1 MVSEKTMILGM
12 MGIACS
18 LLMACNSKQKDNL
31 GKMPV
36 IAEKVTLPTGGSAKT
51 IMALSPVIA
60 EKVTLPTGDLIVC
73 DLAKATD
80 TLDVPLS
87 MLTEELQIVPLDNR
101 DEALVGGW
109 VRTTVS
115 DNYILVSNNR
125 QVPYKLFGQDGKF
138 ICTVGSFGQGPN
150 EYQLTYAEQL
160 DEAHNRIYIMSWNAE
175 KILVFDLQGNPQPYI
190 PLNTRVP
197 KGKFRVNTADS
208 TVIVTK
214 LPFEGS
220 TEVVWVQDMHG
231 NRKQSIAPGHL
242 MVPRDFSNEVM
253 DARNTSAYDVM
264 LLTIMSEGKQDSL
277 YHYNLE
283 KNRLEPRF
291 TTLFTGERIPWHGYT
306 ELPHHF
312 IGDGS
317 FPVQVSENTFQGSAP
332 AYYIVDKTTLKGN
345 FMRLKNDFLHISAW
359 PSFSNGYYTA
369 NMEPM
374 ALKEQLEEAL
384 EEENLDESV
393 QARIKA
399 CLSSLDEN
407 GNNVILLAKL
417 KN

>member
-1 MVSEKTMILGM
+1 MVSGKTRIPWM

-18 LLMACNSKQKDNL
+18 LLMACSSTQKDYL
-31 GKMPV
+31 DEMPV
-36 IAEKVTLPTGGSAKT
+36 IAEKVA
-51 IMALSPVIA
+51 
-60 EKVTLPTGDLIVC
+60 LPTGDLIVC

-80 TLDVPLS
+80 TLDIPLS
-87 MLTEELQIVPLDNR
+87 RLTEELQIVPLDNR

-115 DNYILVSNNR
+115 DKYILVSNNR
-125 QVPYKLFGQDGKF
+125 QVPYKLFGRDGKF

-150 EYQLTYAEQL
+150 EYQLTYTEQL
-160 DEAHNRIYIMSWNAE
+160 DEAHDRIYIMSWNAD
-175 KILVFDLQGNPQPYI
+175 KILVFDLKGNPQPYI

-208 TVIVTK
+208 TVIVTT

-220 TEVVWVQDMHG
+220 PEVVWVQDMHG
-231 NRKQSIAPGHL
+231 NRKQSVAPGHL
-242 MVPRDFSNEVM
+242 TVPRDFSNEVM

-264 LLTIMSEGKQDSL
+264 LLTIMPEAKQDSL

-291 TTLFTGERIPWHGYT
+291 TTLFTGEKMPWHGYT

-312 IGDGS
+312 MGDVS
-317 FPVQVSENTFQGSAP
+317 FPVQVSETSFQGSAP

-359 PSFSNGYYTA
+359 PSFSDGYYTA

-384 EEENLDESV
+384 KEENLDESV
-393 QARIKA
+393 QASIKA

>member
-1 MVSEKTMILGM
+1 MVSGKTRIPWM

-18 LLMACNSKQKDNL
+18 LLMACSSTQKDYL
-31 GKMPV
+31 DEMPV
-36 IAEKVTLPTGGSAKT
+36 IAEKVA
-51 IMALSPVIA
+51 
-60 EKVTLPTGDLIVC
+60 LPTGDLIVC

-80 TLDVPLS
+80 TLDIPLS
-87 MLTEELQIVPLDNR
+87 RLTEELQIVPLDNR

-109 VRTTVS
+109 VRTTIS
-115 DNYILVSNNR
+115 DKYILVSNNR
-125 QVPYKLFGQDGKF
+125 QIPYKLFGRDGKF

-175 KILVFDLQGNPQPYI
+175 KILVFDLKGNPQPYI

-208 TVIVTK
+208 TVIVTT

-220 TEVVWVQDMHG
+220 PEVVWVQDMHG

-242 MVPRDFSNEVM
+242 MAPRDFSNEVM

-264 LLTIMSEGKQDSL
+264 LLTIMPEAKQDSL

-291 TTLFTGERIPWHGYT
+291 TTLFTGEKMPWHGYT

-312 IGDGS
+312 MGDVS
-317 FPVQVSENTFQGSAP
+317 FPVQVSETSFQGSAP

-374 ALKEQLEEAL
+374 TLKEQLEEAL

>member
-1 MVSEKTMILGM
+1 MVSGKTRIPWM

-18 LLMACNSKQKDNL
+18 LLMACSSTQKDYL
-31 GKMPV
+31 DEMPV
-36 IAEKVTLPTGGSAKT
+36 IAEKVA
-51 IMALSPVIA
+51 
-60 EKVTLPTGDLIVC
+60 LPTGDLIVC

-125 QVPYKLFGQDGKF
+125 QVPYKLFGRDGKF

-160 DEAHNRIYIMSWNAE
+160 DEQHDRIYIMSWNAD
-175 KILVFDLQGNPQPYI
+175 KILVFDLKGNPQPYI

-197 KGKFRVNTADS
+197 KGKLRVNTADS
-208 TVIVTK
+208 TVIVTT

-220 TEVVWVQDMHG
+220 PEVVWVQDMHG
-231 NRKQSIAPGHL
+231 NRKQSVAPGHL
-242 MVPRDFSNEVM
+242 MAPRDFSNEVM

-264 LLTIMSEGKQDSL
+264 FLIIMPEAKQDSL

-291 TTLFTGERIPWHGYT
+291 TALFTGERIPWHGYT

-317 FPVQVSENTFQGSAP
+317 FPVRVSATTFQGSAP

-384 EEENLDESV
+384 KEENLDESV

>member
-1 MVSEKTMILGM
+1 MVSRKTRIPWM

-18 LLMACNSKQKDNL
+18 LLMACSSTQKDYL
-31 GKMPV
+31 DEMPV
-36 IAEKVTLPTGGSAKT
+36 IAEKVA
-51 IMALSPVIA
+51 
-60 EKVTLPTGDLIVC
+60 LPTGDLIVC

-80 TLDVPLS
+80 TLDIPLS
-87 MLTEELQIVPLDNR
+87 RLTEELQIVPLDNR

-115 DNYILVSNNR
+115 DKYILVSNNR
-125 QVPYKLFGQDGKF
+125 QIPYKLFGRDGKF

-160 DEAHNRIYIMSWNAE
+160 DEAHNRIYIMSWNAD
-175 KILVFDLQGNPQPYI
+175 KILVFDLKGNPQPYI

-197 KGKFRVNTADS
+197 KGKLRVNTADS
-208 TVIVTK
+208 TVIVTT

-220 TEVVWVQDMHG
+220 PEVVWVQDMHG
-231 NRKQSIAPGHL
+231 NRKQSVAPGHL

-264 LLTIMSEGKQDSL
+264 LLTIMPEAKQDSL

-291 TTLFTGERIPWHGYT
+291 TTLFTGEKMPWHGYT

-312 IGDGS
+312 MGDVS
-317 FPVQVSENTFQGSAP
+317 FPVQVSATTFQGSAP

-374 ALKEQLEEAL
+374 TLKEQLEEAL
-384 EEENLDESV
+384 KEENLDESV

>member
-1 MVSEKTMILGM
+1 MVSRKTRIPWM

-18 LLMACNSKQKDNL
+18 LLMACSSTQKDYL
-31 GKMPV
+31 DEMPV
-36 IAEKVTLPTGGSAKT
+36 IAEKVA
-51 IMALSPVIA
+51 
-60 EKVTLPTGDLIVC
+60 LPTGDLIVC

-80 TLDVPLS
+80 TLDIPLS
-87 MLTEELQIVPLDNR
+87 RLTEELQIVPLDNR

-109 VRTTVS
+109 VRTTIS
-115 DNYILVSNNR
+115 DKYILVSNNR
-125 QVPYKLFGQDGKF
+125 QVPYKLFGRDGKF

-160 DEAHNRIYIMSWNAE
+160 DEQHDRIYIMSWNAD
-175 KILVFDLQGNPQPYI
+175 KILVFDLKGNPQPYI

-208 TVIVTK
+208 TVIVTT

-220 TEVVWVQDMHG
+220 PEVVWVQDMHG
-231 NRKQSIAPGHL
+231 NRKQSVAPGHL

-264 LLTIMSEGKQDSL
+264 LLTIMPEAKQDSL

-291 TTLFTGERIPWHGYT
+291 TTLFTGEKMPWHGYT

-312 IGDGS
+312 MGDVS
-317 FPVQVSENTFQGSAP
+317 FPVQVSETSFQGSAP

-374 ALKEQLEEAL
+374 TLKEQLEEAL
-384 EEENLDESV
+384 REENLDESV

>member
-1 MVSEKTMILGM
+1 MVSGKTRIPWM

-18 LLMACNSKQKDNL
+18 LLMACSSTQKDYL
-31 GKMPV
+31 DEM
-36 IAEKVTLPTGGSAKT
+36 
-51 IMALSPVIA
+51 PVIA

-80 TLDVPLS
+80 TLDIPLS
-87 MLTEELQIVPLDNR
+87 RLTEELQIVPLDNR

-115 DNYILVSNNR
+115 DKYILVSNNR
-125 QVPYKLFGQDGKF
+125 QIPYKLFGRDGKF

-175 KILVFDLQGNPQPYI
+175 KILVFDLKGNPQPYI

-208 TVIVTK
+208 TVIVTT

-220 TEVVWVQDMHG
+220 PEVVWVQDMHG
-231 NRKQSIAPGHL
+231 NRKQSVAPGHL
-242 MVPRDFSNEVM
+242 MAPRDFSNEVM

-264 LLTIMSEGKQDSL
+264 LLTIMPEAKQDSL

-291 TTLFTGERIPWHGYT
+291 TTLFTGEKMPWHGYT

-312 IGDGS
+312 MGDVS
-317 FPVQVSENTFQGSAP
+317 FPVQVSETSFQGSAP

-374 ALKEQLEEAL
+374 TLKEQLEEAL
-384 EEENLDESV
+384 KEENLDESV

>member
-1 MVSEKTMILGM
+1 MVSGKTMILGM

-18 LLMACNSKQKDNL
+18 LLMACSSKQKDYL
-31 GKMPV
+31 DEM
-36 IAEKVTLPTGGSAKT
+36 
-51 IMALSPVIA
+51 PVIA

-87 MLTEELQIVPLDNR
+87 MLTEELQIVPLDNQ

-115 DNYILVSNNR
+115 DKYILVSNNR
-125 QVPYKLFGQDGKF
+125 QIPYKLFGRDGKF

-160 DEAHNRIYIMSWNAE
+160 DEKHNRIYIMSWNAD
-175 KILVFDLQGNPQPYI
+175 KILVFDLKGNPQPYI

-208 TVIVTK
+208 TVIVTT

-220 TEVVWVQDMHG
+220 PEVVWVQDMHG
-231 NRKQSIAPGHL
+231 NRKQSVAPGHL
-242 MVPRDFSNEVM
+242 MAPRDFSNEVL

-264 LLTIMSEGKQDSL
+264 LLTIMPEAKQDSL

-291 TTLFTGERIPWHGYT
+291 TTLFTGEKMPWHGYT

-312 IGDGS
+312 MGDVS
-317 FPVQVSENTFQGSAP
+317 FPVQVSETSFQGSAP

-374 ALKEQLEEAL
+374 TLKEQLEEAL
-384 EEENLDESV
+384 KEENLDESV
-393 QARIKA
+393 QARIRA
-399 CLSSLDEN
+399 CLSPLDEN

>member
-1 MVSEKTMILGM
+1 MVSGKTMILGM

-18 LLMACNSKQKDNL
+18 LLMACSSTQKDYL
-31 GKMPV
+31 DEMPV
-36 IAEKVTLPTGGSAKT
+36 IAEKVALP
-51 IMALSPVIA
+51 M
-60 EKVTLPTGDLIVC
+60 GDLIVC

-125 QVPYKLFGQDGKF
+125 QVPYKLFGRDGKF

-160 DEAHNRIYIMSWNAE
+160 DEQHDRIYIMSWNAD
-175 KILVFDLQGNPQPYI
+175 KILVFDLKGNPQPYI

-197 KGKFRVNTADS
+197 KGKLRVNTADS
-208 TVIVTK
+208 TVVVTT

-220 TEVVWVQDMHG
+220 PEVVWVQDMHG

-242 MVPRDFSNEVM
+242 MAPRDFSNEVM

-264 LLTIMSEGKQDSL
+264 LLTIMPEAKQDSL

-291 TTLFTGERIPWHGYT
+291 TTLFTGEKMPWHGYT

-312 IGDGS
+312 MGDVS
-317 FPVQVSENTFQGSAP
+317 FPVQVSETSFQGSAP

-384 EEENLDESV
+384 KEENLDESV

>member
-1 MVSEKTMILGM
+1 MVSRKTRIPWM

-18 LLMACNSKQKDNL
+18 LLMACSSTQKDYL
-31 GKMPV
+31 DEMPV
-36 IAEKVTLPTGGSAKT
+36 IAEKVA
-51 IMALSPVIA
+51 
-60 EKVTLPTGDLIVC
+60 LPTGDLIVC

-125 QVPYKLFGQDGKF
+125 QVPYKLFGRDGKF

-160 DEAHNRIYIMSWNAE
+160 DEEHNRIYIMSWNAE

-197 KGKFRVNTADS
+197 KGKLRVNTADS

-220 TEVVWVQDMHG
+220 AEMVWVQDMHG
-231 NRKQSIAPGHL
+231 NRKQSITPGHL
-242 MVPRDFSNEVM
+242 MAPRDFSNEVM

-264 LLTIMSEGKQDSL
+264 LLTIMPEAKQDSL

-291 TTLFTGERIPWHGYT
+291 TALFTGERIPWHGYT

-317 FPVQVSENTFQGSAP
+317 FPVRVSATTFQGSAP

-384 EEENLDESV
+384 KEENLDESV

>member
-1 MVSEKTMILGM
+1 MVSRKTRIPWM

-18 LLMACNSKQKDNL
+18 LLMACSSTQQDCL
-31 GKMPV
+31 GEMPV
-36 IAEKVTLPTGGSAKT
+36 IAK
-51 IMALSPVIA
+51 
-60 EKVTLPTGDLIVC
+60 KVTLPTGDLIVC

-125 QVPYKLFGQDGKF
+125 QVPYKLFGRDGKF

-160 DEAHNRIYIMSWNAE
+160 DEQHDRIYIMSWNAD
-175 KILVFDLQGNPQPYI
+175 KILVFDLKGNPQPYI

-197 KGKFRVNTADS
+197 KGKLRVNTADS
-208 TVIVTK
+208 TVIVTT

-220 TEVVWVQDMHG
+220 PEVVWVQDMHG
-231 NRKQSIAPGHL
+231 NRKQSVAPGHL

-264 LLTIMSEGKQDSL
+264 LLTIMPEAKQDSL

-291 TTLFTGERIPWHGYT
+291 TTLFTGEKMPWHGYT

-317 FPVQVSENTFQGSAP
+317 FPVRVSATIFQGSAP

-345 FMRLKNDFLHISAW
+345 FMRLKNDFLHISAQ
-359 PSFSNGYYTA
+359 PNFFNGYYTA

-384 EEENLDESV
+384 KEENLDESV

>member
-1 MVSEKTMILGM
+1 MVSRKTRIPWM

-18 LLMACNSKQKDNL
+18 LLMACSSTQQDCL
-31 GKMPV
+31 GEMPV
-36 IAEKVTLPTGGSAKT
+36 IAEKVA
-51 IMALSPVIA
+51 
-60 EKVTLPTGDLIVC
+60 LPTGDLIVC

-109 VRTTVS
+109 VRTIVS

-125 QVPYKLFGQDGKF
+125 QVPYKLFGRDGKF

-175 KILVFDLQGNPQPYI
+175 KILVFDLKGNPQPYI

-220 TEVVWVQDMHG
+220 AEMVWVQDMHG
-231 NRKQSIAPGHL
+231 NRKQSIAPGYL
-242 MVPRDFSNEVM
+242 MAPRDFSNEVM

-264 LLTIMSEGKQDSL
+264 LLTIMPEAKQDSL

-291 TTLFTGERIPWHGYT
+291 TALFTGERIPWHGYT

-317 FPVQVSENTFQGSAP
+317 FPVRVSATTFQGSAP

-374 ALKEQLEEAL
+374 ARKEQLEEAL
-384 EEENLDESV
+384 REENLDESV

>member
-1 MVSEKTMILGM
+1 MVSGKTRIPWM

-18 LLMACNSKQKDNL
+18 LLMACSSTQKDYL
-31 GKMPV
+31 DEMPV
-36 IAEKVTLPTGGSAKT
+36 IAKKVA
-51 IMALSPVIA
+51 
-60 EKVTLPTGDLIVC
+60 LPTGDLIVC

-80 TLDVPLS
+80 TLDIPLS
-87 MLTEELQIVPLDNR
+87 RLTEELQIVPLDNR

-125 QVPYKLFGQDGKF
+125 QVPYKLFGRDGKF

-160 DEAHNRIYIMSWNAE
+160 DEQHDRIYIMSWNAD
-175 KILVFDLQGNPQPYI
+175 KILVFDLKGNPQPYI

-208 TVIVTK
+208 TVVVTT

-220 TEVVWVQDMHG
+220 PEVVWVQDMHG
-231 NRKQSIAPGHL
+231 NRKQSVAPGHL

-264 LLTIMSEGKQDSL
+264 FLTIMPEAKQDSL

-291 TTLFTGERIPWHGYT
+291 TTLFTGEKMPWHGYT

-312 IGDGS
+312 MGDVS
-317 FPVQVSENTFQGSAP
+317 FPVQVSETSFQGSAP

-374 ALKEQLEEAL
+374 TLKEQLEEAL
-384 EEENLDESV
+384 REENLDESV

>member
-1 MVSEKTMILGM
+1 MVSRKTRIPWM

-18 LLMACNSKQKDNL
+18 LLMACSSTQQDCL
-31 GKMPV
+31 GEMPV
-36 IAEKVTLPTGGSAKT
+36 IAK
-51 IMALSPVIA
+51 
-60 EKVTLPTGDLIVC
+60 KVTLPTGDLIVC

-80 TLDVPLS
+80 TLDIPLS

-125 QVPYKLFGQDGKF
+125 QVPYKLFGRDGKF

-175 KILVFDLQGNPQPYI
+175 KILVFDLKGNPQPYI

-208 TVIVTK
+208 TVIVTT

-220 TEVVWVQDMHG
+220 PEVVWVQDMHG

-242 MVPRDFSNEVM
+242 MAPRDFSNEVM

-264 LLTIMSEGKQDSL
+264 FLIIMPEAKQDSL

-291 TTLFTGERIPWHGYT
+291 TALFTGERIPWHGYT

-317 FPVQVSENTFQGSAP
+317 FPVQVSETSFQGSAP

-374 ALKEQLEEAL
+374 TLKEQLEEAL
-384 EEENLDESV
+384 KEENLDESV

>member
-1 MVSEKTMILGM
+1 MVSRKTRIPWM

-18 LLMACNSKQKDNL
+18 LLMACSSTQKDYL
-31 GKMPV
+31 DEMPV
-36 IAEKVTLPTGGSAKT
+36 IAEKVA
-51 IMALSPVIA
+51 
-60 EKVTLPTGDLIVC
+60 LPTGDLIVC

-125 QVPYKLFGQDGKF
+125 QIPYKLFGRDGKF

-160 DEAHNRIYIMSWNAE
+160 DEQHDRIYIMSWNAD
-175 KILVFDLQGNPQPYI
+175 KILVFDLKGNPQPYI

-208 TVIVTK
+208 TVIVTT

-220 TEVVWVQDMHG
+220 PEVVWVQDMHG
-231 NRKQSIAPGHL
+231 NRKQSVAPGHL

-264 LLTIMSEGKQDSL
+264 LLTIMPEAKQDSL

-283 KNRLEPRF
+283 KSRLEPRF
-291 TTLFTGERIPWHGYT
+291 TTLFTGEKMPWHGYT

-312 IGDGS
+312 MGDVS
-317 FPVQVSENTFQGSAP
+317 FPVQVSETSFQGSAP

-374 ALKEQLEEAL
+374 TLKEQLEEAL
-384 EEENLDESV
+384 REENLDESV

>member
-1 MVSEKTMILGM
+1 MVSRKTRIPWM

-18 LLMACNSKQKDNL
+18 LLMACSSTQKDYL
-31 GKMPV
+31 DEMPV
-36 IAEKVTLPTGGSAKT
+36 IAEKVA
-51 IMALSPVIA
+51 
-60 EKVTLPTGDLIVC
+60 LPTGDLIVC

-87 MLTEELQIVPLDNR
+87 TLTEELQIVPLDNR

-125 QVPYKLFGQDGKF
+125 QVPYKLFGRDGKF

-160 DEAHNRIYIMSWNAE
+160 DEQHDRIYIMSWNAD
-175 KILVFDLQGNPQPYI
+175 KILVFDLKGNPQPYI

-208 TVIVTK
+208 TVIVTT

-220 TEVVWVQDMHG
+220 AEMVWVQDMHG

-242 MVPRDFSNEVM
+242 MAPRDFSNEVM

-264 LLTIMSEGKQDSL
+264 LLTIMPEAKQDSL

-291 TTLFTGERIPWHGYT
+291 TALFTGERIPWHGYT

-312 IGDGS
+312 MGDVS
-317 FPVQVSENTFQGSAP
+317 FPVQVSETSFQGSAP

-374 ALKEQLEEAL
+374 TLKEQLEEAL
-384 EEENLDESV
+384 KEENLDESV

>member
-1 MVSEKTMILGM
+1 MVSRKTRIPWM

-18 LLMACNSKQKDNL
+18 LLMACSSTQKDYL
-31 GKMPV
+31 DEMPV
-36 IAEKVTLPTGGSAKT
+36 IAEKVA
-51 IMALSPVIA
+51 
-60 EKVTLPTGDLIVC
+60 LPTGDLIVC

-125 QVPYKLFGQDGKF
+125 QVPYKLFGRDGKF

-175 KILVFDLQGNPQPYI
+175 KILVFDLKGNPQPYI

-208 TVIVTK
+208 TVIVTT

-220 TEVVWVQDMHG
+220 PEVVWVQDMHG
-231 NRKQSIAPGHL
+231 NRKQSVAPGHL

-264 LLTIMSEGKQDSL
+264 LLTIMPEAKQDSL

-291 TTLFTGERIPWHGYT
+291 TALFTGERIPWHGYT

-317 FPVQVSENTFQGSAP
+317 FPVRVSATTFQGSAP

-384 EEENLDESV
+384 KEENLDESV

>member
-1 MVSEKTMILGM
+1 MVSRKTRIPWM

-18 LLMACNSKQKDNL
+18 LLMACSSTQKDYL
-31 GKMPV
+31 DEMPV
-36 IAEKVTLPTGGSAKT
+36 IAEKVA
-51 IMALSPVIA
+51 
-60 EKVTLPTGDLIVC
+60 LPTGDLIVC

-80 TLDVPLS
+80 TLDIPLS
-87 MLTEELQIVPLDNR
+87 RLTEELQIVPLDNR

-109 VRTTVS
+109 VRTTIS
-115 DNYILVSNNR
+115 DKYILVSNNR
-125 QVPYKLFGQDGKF
+125 QVPYKLFGRDGKF

-160 DEAHNRIYIMSWNAE
+160 DEQHDRIYIMSWNAD
-175 KILVFDLQGNPQPYI
+175 KILVFDLKGNPQPYI

-208 TVIVTK
+208 TVIVTT

-220 TEVVWVQDMHG
+220 AEMVWVQDMHG

-242 MVPRDFSNEVM
+242 MAPRDFSNEVM

-264 LLTIMSEGKQDSL
+264 LLTIMPEAKQDSL

-291 TTLFTGERIPWHGYT
+291 TTLFTGEKMPWHGYT

-312 IGDGS
+312 MGDVS
-317 FPVQVSENTFQGSAP
+317 FPVQVSETSFQGSAP

-374 ALKEQLEEAL
+374 TLKEQLEEAL
-384 EEENLDESV
+384 KEENLDESV

>member
-1 MVSEKTMILGM
+1 MVSGKTMILGM

-18 LLMACNSKQKDNL
+18 LLMACSSKQKEYL
-31 GKMPV
+31 GEM
-36 IAEKVTLPTGGSAKT
+36 
-51 IMALSPVIA
+51 PVIA

-125 QVPYKLFGQDGKF
+125 QVPYKLFGRDGKF

-220 TEVVWVQDMHG
+220 AEMVWVQDMHG

-242 MVPRDFSNEVM
+242 MAPRDFSNEVM

-264 LLTIMSEGKQDSL
+264 FLIIMPEAKQDSL

-291 TTLFTGERIPWHGYT
+291 TTLFTGEKMPWHGYT
-306 ELPHHF
+306 ELPRHF
-312 IGDGS
+312 MGDVS
-317 FPVQVSENTFQGSAP
+317 FPVQVSETSFQGSAP

>member
-1 MVSEKTMILGM
+1 MVSRKTRIPWM

-18 LLMACNSKQKDNL
+18 LLMACSSTQKDYL
-31 GKMPV
+31 DEMPV
-36 IAEKVTLPTGGSAKT
+36 IAEKVA
-51 IMALSPVIA
+51 
-60 EKVTLPTGDLIVC
+60 LPTGDLIVC

-80 TLDVPLS
+80 TLDIPLS
-87 MLTEELQIVPLDNR
+87 RLTEELQIVPLDNR

-109 VRTTVS
+109 VRTTIS
-115 DNYILVSNNR
+115 DKYILVSNNR
-125 QVPYKLFGQDGKF
+125 QVPYKLFGRDGKF
-138 ICTVGSFGQGPN
+138 ICTVGSFGQGPD

-160 DEAHNRIYIMSWNAE
+160 DEQHDRIYIMSWNAD
-175 KILVFDLQGNPQPYI
+175 KILVFDLKGNPQPYI

-208 TVIVTK
+208 TVIVTT

-220 TEVVWVQDMHG
+220 PEVVWVQDMHG
-231 NRKQSIAPGHL
+231 NRKQSVAPGHL

-264 LLTIMSEGKQDSL
+264 LLTIMPEAKQDSL

-291 TTLFTGERIPWHGYT
+291 TTLFTGEKMPWHGYT

-312 IGDGS
+312 MGDVS
-317 FPVQVSENTFQGSAP
+317 FPVQVSETSFQGSAP

-374 ALKEQLEEAL
+374 TLKEQLEEAL
-384 EEENLDESV
+384 REENLDESV
-393 QARIKA
+393 HARIKA

>member
-1 MVSEKTMILGM
+1 MVSRKTRIPWM

-18 LLMACNSKQKDNL
+18 LLMACSSTQQDCL
-31 GKMPV
+31 GEMPV
-36 IAEKVTLPTGGSAKT
+36 IAEKVA
-51 IMALSPVIA
+51 
-60 EKVTLPTGDLIVC
+60 LPTGDLIVC

-80 TLDVPLS
+80 TLDIPLS

-109 VRTTVS
+109 VRTIVS

-125 QVPYKLFGQDGKF
+125 QVPYKLFGRDGKF

-175 KILVFDLQGNPQPYI
+175 KILVFDLKGNPQPYI

-220 TEVVWVQDMHG
+220 AEMVWVQDMHG
-231 NRKQSIAPGHL
+231 NRKQSITPGHL
-242 MVPRDFSNEVM
+242 MAPRDFSNEVM

-264 LLTIMSEGKQDSL
+264 LLTIMPEAKQDSL

-291 TTLFTGERIPWHGYT
+291 TALFTGERIPWHGYT

-317 FPVQVSENTFQGSAP
+317 FPVRVSATTFQGSAP

-374 ALKEQLEEAL
+374 TLKEQLEEAL
-384 EEENLDESV
+384 KEENLDESV

>member
-1 MVSEKTMILGM
+1 MVSRKTRIPWM

-18 LLMACNSKQKDNL
+18 LLMACSSTQKDYL
-31 GKMPV
+31 DEMPV
-36 IAEKVTLPTGGSAKT
+36 IAEKVA
-51 IMALSPVIA
+51 
-60 EKVTLPTGDLIVC
+60 LPTGDLIVC

-80 TLDVPLS
+80 TLDIPLS
-87 MLTEELQIVPLDNR
+87 RLTEELQIVPLDNR

-115 DNYILVSNNR
+115 DKYILVSNNR
-125 QVPYKLFGQDGKF
+125 QIPYKLFGRDGKF

-150 EYQLTYAEQL
+150 EYQLTYTEQL
-160 DEAHNRIYIMSWNAE
+160 DEAHDRIYIMSWNAD
-175 KILVFDLQGNPQPYI
+175 KILVFDLKGNPQPYI

-208 TVIVTK
+208 TVIVTT

-220 TEVVWVQDMHG
+220 PEVVWVQDMHG
-231 NRKQSIAPGHL
+231 NRKQSVAPGHL
-242 MVPRDFSNEVM
+242 MAPRDFSNEVM

-264 LLTIMSEGKQDSL
+264 LLTIMPEAKQDSL

-291 TTLFTGERIPWHGYT
+291 TTLFTGEKMPWHGYT

-312 IGDGS
+312 MGDVS
-317 FPVQVSENTFQGSAP
+317 FPIQVSETSFQGSAP

-384 EEENLDESV
+384 KEENLDESV

>member
-1 MVSEKTMILGM
+1 MVSRKTRIPWM

-18 LLMACNSKQKDNL
+18 LLMACSSTQKDYL
-31 GKMPV
+31 DEMPV
-36 IAEKVTLPTGGSAKT
+36 IAEKVA
-51 IMALSPVIA
+51 
-60 EKVTLPTGDLIVC
+60 LPTGDLIVC

-125 QVPYKLFGQDGKF
+125 QVPYKLFGRDGKF

-175 KILVFDLQGNPQPYI
+175 KILVFDLKGNPQPYI

-197 KGKFRVNTADS
+197 KGKLRVNTADS

-220 TEVVWVQDMHG
+220 PEVVWVQDMHG

-264 LLTIMSEGKQDSL
+264 FLIIMPEAKQDSL

-291 TTLFTGERIPWHGYT
+291 TALFTGERIPWHGYT

-317 FPVQVSENTFQGSAP
+317 FPVQVSETSFQGSAP

-345 FMRLKNDFLHISAW
+345 FMRLKNDFLYISAW

-384 EEENLDESV
+384 KEENLDESV

>member
-1 MVSEKTMILGM
+1 MVSGKTRIPWM

-18 LLMACNSKQKDNL
+18 LLMACSSTQKDYL
-31 GKMPV
+31 DEMPV
-36 IAEKVTLPTGGSAKT
+36 IAEKVA
-51 IMALSPVIA
+51 
-60 EKVTLPTGDLIVC
+60 LPTGDLIVC

-80 TLDVPLS
+80 TLDIPLS
-87 MLTEELQIVPLDNR
+87 RLTEELQIVPLDNR

-125 QVPYKLFGQDGKF
+125 QIPYKLFGRDGKF

-160 DEAHNRIYIMSWNAE
+160 DEAHDRIYIMSWNAD
-175 KILVFDLQGNPQPYI
+175 KILVFDLKGNPQPYI

-208 TVIVTK
+208 TVVVTT

-220 TEVVWVQDMHG
+220 PEVVWVQDMHG
-231 NRKQSIAPGHL
+231 NRKQSVAPGHL
-242 MVPRDFSNEVM
+242 TVPRDFSNEVM

-264 LLTIMSEGKQDSL
+264 FLIIMPEAKQDSL

-291 TTLFTGERIPWHGYT
+291 TTLFTGEKMPWHGYT

-317 FPVQVSENTFQGSAP
+317 FPVRVSETSFQGSAP

-374 ALKEQLEEAL
+374 TLKEQLEEAL
-384 EEENLDESV
+384 KEENLDESV

>member
-1 MVSEKTMILGM
+1 MVSRKTRIPWM

-18 LLMACNSKQKDNL
+18 LLMACSSTQKDYL
-31 GKMPV
+31 DEMPV
-36 IAEKVTLPTGGSAKT
+36 IAEKVA
-51 IMALSPVIA
+51 
-60 EKVTLPTGDLIVC
+60 LPTGDLIVC

-87 MLTEELQIVPLDNR
+87 TLTEELQIVPLDNR

-125 QVPYKLFGQDGKF
+125 QVPYKLFGRDGKF
-138 ICTVGSFGQGPN
+138 ICTVGSFGQGPD

-160 DEAHNRIYIMSWNAE
+160 DEQHDRIYIMSWNAD
-175 KILVFDLQGNPQPYI
+175 KILVFDLKGNPQPYI

-208 TVIVTK
+208 TVIVTT

-220 TEVVWVQDMHG
+220 PEVVWVQDMHG
-231 NRKQSIAPGHL
+231 NRKQSVAPGHL
-242 MVPRDFSNEVM
+242 MAPRDFSNEVM

-264 LLTIMSEGKQDSL
+264 FLIIMPEAKQDSL

-291 TTLFTGERIPWHGYT
+291 TALFTGERIPWHGYT

-317 FPVQVSENTFQGSAP
+317 FPVQVSETSFQGSAP

-384 EEENLDESV
+384 KEENLDESV

>member
-1 MVSEKTMILGM
+1 MVSRKTRIPWM

-18 LLMACNSKQKDNL
+18 LLMACSSTQKDYL
-31 GKMPV
+31 DEM
-36 IAEKVTLPTGGSAKT
+36 
-51 IMALSPVIA
+51 PVIA

-125 QVPYKLFGQDGKF
+125 QVPYKLFGRDGKF

-160 DEAHNRIYIMSWNAE
+160 DEAHNRIYIMSWNAD
-175 KILVFDLQGNPQPYI
+175 KILVFDLKGNPQPYI

-208 TVIVTK
+208 TVIVTT

-220 TEVVWVQDMHG
+220 PEVVWVQDMHG
-231 NRKQSIAPGHL
+231 NRKQSVAPGHL

-264 LLTIMSEGKQDSL
+264 LLTIMPEAKQDSL

-317 FPVQVSENTFQGSAP
+317 FPVRVSATTFQGSAP

-374 ALKEQLEEAL
+374 TLKEQLEEAL
-384 EEENLDESV
+384 REENLDESV

>member
-1 MVSEKTMILGM
+1 MVSRKTRIPWM

-18 LLMACNSKQKDNL
+18 LLMACSSTQKDYL
-31 GKMPV
+31 DEMPV
-36 IAEKVTLPTGGSAKT
+36 IAEKVA
-51 IMALSPVIA
+51 
-60 EKVTLPTGDLIVC
+60 LPTGDLIVC

-125 QVPYKLFGQDGKF
+125 QVPYKLFGRDGKF

-160 DEAHNRIYIMSWNAE
+160 DEQHDRIYIMSWNAD
-175 KILVFDLQGNPQPYI
+175 KILVFDLKGNPQPYI

-208 TVIVTK
+208 TVIVTT

-220 TEVVWVQDMHG
+220 PEVVWVQDMHG
-231 NRKQSIAPGHL
+231 NRKQSVAPGHL
-242 MVPRDFSNEVM
+242 MAPRDFSNEVM

-264 LLTIMSEGKQDSL
+264 LLTIMPEAKQDSL

-291 TTLFTGERIPWHGYT
+291 TTLFTGEKMPWHGYT

-312 IGDGS
+312 MGDVS
-317 FPVQVSENTFQGSAP
+317 FPVQVSETSFQGSAP

-374 ALKEQLEEAL
+374 TLKEQLEEAL
-384 EEENLDESV
+384 KEENLDESV

>member
-1 MVSEKTMILGM
+1 MVSRKTRIPWM

-18 LLMACNSKQKDNL
+18 LLMACSSTQQDCL
-31 GKMPV
+31 GEMPV
-36 IAEKVTLPTGGSAKT
+36 IAK
-51 IMALSPVIA
+51 
-60 EKVTLPTGDLIVC
+60 KVTLPTGDLIVC

-125 QVPYKLFGQDGKF
+125 QVPYKLFGRDGKF

-175 KILVFDLQGNPQPYI
+175 KILVFDLKGNPQPYI

-208 TVIVTK
+208 TVIVTT

-220 TEVVWVQDMHG
+220 PEVVWVQDMHG

-242 MVPRDFSNEVM
+242 MAPRDFSNEVM

-264 LLTIMSEGKQDSL
+264 FLIIMPEAKQDSL

-291 TTLFTGERIPWHGYT
+291 TALFTGERIPWHGYT

-317 FPVQVSENTFQGSAP
+317 FPVQVSETSFQGSAP

-374 ALKEQLEEAL
+374 TLKEQLEEAL
-384 EEENLDESV
+384 REENLDESV

>member
-1 MVSEKTMILGM
+1 MVSRKTRIPWM

-18 LLMACNSKQKDNL
+18 LLMACSSTQKDYL
-31 GKMPV
+31 DEMPV
-36 IAEKVTLPTGGSAKT
+36 IAEKVA
-51 IMALSPVIA
+51 
-60 EKVTLPTGDLIVC
+60 LPTGDLIVC

-80 TLDVPLS
+80 TLDIPLS
-87 MLTEELQIVPLDNR
+87 RLTEELQIVPLDNR

-115 DNYILVSNNR
+115 DKYILVSNNR
-125 QVPYKLFGQDGKF
+125 QIPYKLFGRDGKF

-160 DEAHNRIYIMSWNAE
+160 DEAHNRIYIMSWNAD
-175 KILVFDLQGNPQPYI
+175 KILVFDLKGNPQPYI

-197 KGKFRVNTADS
+197 KGKLRVNTADS
-208 TVIVTK
+208 TVIVTT

-220 TEVVWVQDMHG
+220 PEVVWVQDMHG
-231 NRKQSIAPGHL
+231 NRKQSVAPGHL
-242 MVPRDFSNEVM
+242 MAPRDFSNEVM

-264 LLTIMSEGKQDSL
+264 LLTIMPETKQDSL

-291 TTLFTGERIPWHGYT
+291 TTLFTGEKMPWHGYT

-312 IGDGS
+312 MGDVS
-317 FPVQVSENTFQGSAP
+317 FPVQVSETSFQGSAP

-374 ALKEQLEEAL
+374 TLKEQLEEAL
-384 EEENLDESV
+384 KEENLDESV

>member
-1 MVSEKTMILGM
+1 MVSRKTRIPWM

-18 LLMACNSKQKDNL
+18 LLMACSSTQKDYL
-31 GKMPV
+31 DEMPV
-36 IAEKVTLPTGGSAKT
+36 IAEKVA
-51 IMALSPVIA
+51 
-60 EKVTLPTGDLIVC
+60 LPTGDLIVC

-125 QVPYKLFGQDGKF
+125 QVPYKLFGRDGKF

-160 DEAHNRIYIMSWNAE
+160 DEQHDRIYIMSWNAE
-175 KILVFDLQGNPQPYI
+175 KILVFDLKGNPQPYI

-220 TEVVWVQDMHG
+220 AEMVWVQDMHG

-242 MVPRDFSNEVM
+242 MAPRDFSNEVM

-264 LLTIMSEGKQDSL
+264 FLIIMPEAKQDSL

-291 TTLFTGERIPWHGYT
+291 TALFTGERIPWHGYT

-317 FPVQVSENTFQGSAP
+317 FPVQVSETSFQGSAP

-374 ALKEQLEEAL
+374 TLKEQLEEAL
-384 EEENLDESV
+384 REENLDESV

>member
-1 MVSEKTMILGM
+1 MVSGKTRIPWM

-18 LLMACNSKQKDNL
+18 LLMACSSTQKDYL
-31 GKMPV
+31 DEMPV
-36 IAEKVTLPTGGSAKT
+36 IAEKVA
-51 IMALSPVIA
+51 
-60 EKVTLPTGDLIVC
+60 LPTGDLIVC

-80 TLDVPLS
+80 TLDIPLS
-87 MLTEELQIVPLDNR
+87 RLTEELQIVPLDNR

-115 DNYILVSNNR
+115 DKYILVSNNR
-125 QVPYKLFGQDGKF
+125 QIPYKLFGRDGKF

-160 DEAHNRIYIMSWNAE
+160 DEAHDRIYIMSWNAD
-175 KILVFDLQGNPQPYI
+175 KILVFDLKGNPQPYI

-208 TVIVTK
+208 TVIVTT

-220 TEVVWVQDMHG
+220 PEVVWVQDMHG
-231 NRKQSIAPGHL
+231 NRKQSVAPGHL
-242 MVPRDFSNEVM
+242 MAPRDFSNEVM

-264 LLTIMSEGKQDSL
+264 LLTIMPEAKQDSL

-291 TTLFTGERIPWHGYT
+291 TTLFTGEKMPWHGYT

-312 IGDGS
+312 MGDVS
-317 FPVQVSENTFQGSAP
+317 FPVQVSETSFQGSAP

-384 EEENLDESV
+384 KEENLDESV

>member
-1 MVSEKTMILGM
+1 MVSRKTRIPWM

-18 LLMACNSKQKDNL
+18 LLMACSSTQKDYL
-31 GKMPV
+31 DEMPV
-36 IAEKVTLPTGGSAKT
+36 IAEKVA
-51 IMALSPVIA
+51 
-60 EKVTLPTGDLIVC
+60 LPTGDLIVC

-125 QVPYKLFGQDGKF
+125 QVPYKLFGRDGKF

-175 KILVFDLQGNPQPYI
+175 KILVFDLKGNPQPYI

-220 TEVVWVQDMHG
+220 PEVVWVQDMHG
-231 NRKQSIAPGHL
+231 NRKQSVAPGHL

-264 LLTIMSEGKQDSL
+264 LLTIMPEAKQDSL

-291 TTLFTGERIPWHGYT
+291 TTLFTGEKIPWHGYT

-317 FPVQVSENTFQGSAP
+317 FPVRVSATTFQGSAP

-384 EEENLDESV
+384 KEENLDESV

>member
-1 MVSEKTMILGM
+1 MVSRKTRIPWM

-18 LLMACNSKQKDNL
+18 LLMACSSTQKDYL
-31 GKMPV
+31 DVMPV
-36 IAEKVTLPTGGSAKT
+36 IAEKVA
-51 IMALSPVIA
+51 
-60 EKVTLPTGDLIVC
+60 LPTGDLIVC

-125 QVPYKLFGQDGKF
+125 QVPYKLFGRDGKF

-160 DEAHNRIYIMSWNAE
+160 DEQHDRIYIMSWNAD
-175 KILVFDLQGNPQPYI
+175 KILVFDLKGNPQPYI

-197 KGKFRVNTADS
+197 KGKLRVNTADS
-208 TVIVTK
+208 TVIVTT

-220 TEVVWVQDMHG
+220 PEVVWVQDMHG
-231 NRKQSIAPGHL
+231 NRKQSVAPGHL
-242 MVPRDFSNEVM
+242 MAPRDFSNEVM

-264 LLTIMSEGKQDSL
+264 LLTIMPEAKQDSL

-291 TTLFTGERIPWHGYT
+291 TTLFTGEKMPWHGYT

-312 IGDGS
+312 MGDVS
-317 FPVQVSENTFQGSAP
+317 FPVQVSETSFQGSAP

-374 ALKEQLEEAL
+374 TLKEQLEEAL
-384 EEENLDESV
+384 KEENLDESV

>member
-1 MVSEKTMILGM
+1 MVSRKTRIPWM

-18 LLMACNSKQKDNL
+18 LLMACSSTQQDCL
-31 GKMPV
+31 GEMPV
-36 IAEKVTLPTGGSAKT
+36 IAEKVA
-51 IMALSPVIA
+51 
-60 EKVTLPTGDLIVC
+60 LPTGDLIVC

-109 VRTTVS
+109 VRTTIS
-115 DNYILVSNNR
+115 DKYILVSNNR
-125 QVPYKLFGQDGKF
+125 QVPYKLFGRDGKF

-160 DEAHNRIYIMSWNAE
+160 DEQHDRIYIMSWNAD
-175 KILVFDLQGNPQPYI
+175 KILVFDLKGNPQPYI

-208 TVIVTK
+208 TVIVTT

-220 TEVVWVQDMHG
+220 PEVVWVQDMHG
-231 NRKQSIAPGHL
+231 NRKQSVAPGHL

-264 LLTIMSEGKQDSL
+264 FLIIVPEAKQDSL

-291 TTLFTGERIPWHGYT
+291 TALFTGERIPWHGYT

-317 FPVQVSENTFQGSAP
+317 FPVRVSATTFQGSAP

-384 EEENLDESV
+384 KEENLDESV

>member
-1 MVSEKTMILGM
+1 MVSRKTRIPWM

-18 LLMACNSKQKDNL
+18 LLMACSSTQKDYL
-31 GKMPV
+31 DEMPV
-36 IAEKVTLPTGGSAKT
+36 IAEKVA
-51 IMALSPVIA
+51 
-60 EKVTLPTGDLIVC
+60 LPTGDLIVC

-125 QVPYKLFGQDGKF
+125 QVPYKLFGRDGKF

-160 DEAHNRIYIMSWNAE
+160 DEQHDRIYIMSWNAD
-175 KILVFDLQGNPQPYI
+175 KILVFDLKGNPQPYI

-208 TVIVTK
+208 TVIVTT

-220 TEVVWVQDMHG
+220 PEVVWVQDMHG
-231 NRKQSIAPGHL
+231 NRKQSVAPGHL

-264 LLTIMSEGKQDSL
+264 FLIIMPEAKQDSL

-291 TTLFTGERIPWHGYT
+291 TALFTGERIPWHGYT

-317 FPVQVSENTFQGSAP
+317 FPVRVSATTFQGSAP

-384 EEENLDESV
+384 KEENLDESV

>member
-1 MVSEKTMILGM
+1 MVSRKTRIPWM

-18 LLMACNSKQKDNL
+18 LLMACSSTQQDCL
-31 GKMPV
+31 GEMPV
-36 IAEKVTLPTGGSAKT
+36 IAK
-51 IMALSPVIA
+51 
-60 EKVTLPTGDLIVC
+60 KVTLPTGDLIVC

-80 TLDVPLS
+80 TLDIPLS

-125 QVPYKLFGQDGKF
+125 QVPYKLFGRDGKF

-160 DEAHNRIYIMSWNAE
+160 DEEHNRIYIMSWNAE

-197 KGKFRVNTADS
+197 KGKLRVNTADS

-220 TEVVWVQDMHG
+220 AEMVWVQDMHG
-231 NRKQSIAPGHL
+231 NRKQSITPGHL
-242 MVPRDFSNEVM
+242 MAPRDFSNEVM

-264 LLTIMSEGKQDSL
+264 LLTIMPEAKQDSL

-291 TTLFTGERIPWHGYT
+291 TALFTGERIPWHGYT

-317 FPVQVSENTFQGSAP
+317 FPVRVSATTFQGSAP

-384 EEENLDESV
+384 KEENLDESV

>member
-1 MVSEKTMILGM
+1 MVSRKTRIPWM

-18 LLMACNSKQKDNL
+18 LLMACSSTQQDCL
-31 GKMPV
+31 GEMPV
-36 IAEKVTLPTGGSAKT
+36 IAEKVA
-51 IMALSPVIA
+51 
-60 EKVTLPTGDLIVC
+60 LPTGDLIVC

-109 VRTTVS
+109 VRTIVS

-125 QVPYKLFGQDGKF
+125 QVPYKLFGRDGKF

-175 KILVFDLQGNPQPYI
+175 KILVFDLKGNPQPYI

-220 TEVVWVQDMHG
+220 AEMVWVQDMHG
-231 NRKQSIAPGHL
+231 NRKQSVAPGHL

-264 LLTIMSEGKQDSL
+264 LLTIMPEAKQDSL

-291 TTLFTGERIPWHGYT
+291 TALFTGERIPWHGYT

-317 FPVQVSENTFQGSAP
+317 FPVRVSATTFQGSAP

-384 EEENLDESV
+384 KEENLDESV

>member
-1 MVSEKTMILGM
+1 MVSGKTMIPWM

-18 LLMACNSKQKDNL
+18 LLMACSSTQKDYL
-31 GKMPV
+31 DEMPV
-36 IAEKVTLPTGGSAKT
+36 IAEKVA
-51 IMALSPVIA
+51 
-60 EKVTLPTGDLIVC
+60 LPTGDLIVC

-80 TLDVPLS
+80 TLDIPLS
-87 MLTEELQIVPLDNR
+87 RLTEELQIVPLDNR

-115 DNYILVSNNR
+115 DKYILVSNNR
-125 QVPYKLFGQDGKF
+125 QIPYKLFGRDGKF

-160 DEAHNRIYIMSWNAE
+160 DEAHNRIYIMSWNAD
-175 KILVFDLQGNPQPYI
+175 KILVFDLKGNPQPYI

-208 TVIVTK
+208 TVIVTT

-220 TEVVWVQDMHG
+220 PEVVWVQDLHG
-231 NRKQSIAPGHL
+231 NRKQSVAPGHL
-242 MVPRDFSNEVM
+242 MAPRDFSNEVM

-264 LLTIMSEGKQDSL
+264 LLTIMPEAKQDSL

-291 TTLFTGERIPWHGYT
+291 TTLFTGEKMPWHGYT
-306 ELPHHF
+306 ELPRHF
-312 IGDGS
+312 MGDVS
-317 FPVQVSENTFQGSAP
+317 FPVQVSETSFQGSVP

-374 ALKEQLEEAL
+374 TLKEQLEEAL
-384 EEENLDESV
+384 KEENLDESV

>member
-1 MVSEKTMILGM
+1 MVSGKTMILGM

-18 LLMACNSKQKDNL
+18 LLMACSSKQKDYL
-31 GKMPV
+31 DEM
-36 IAEKVTLPTGGSAKT
+36 
-51 IMALSPVIA
+51 PVIA

-87 MLTEELQIVPLDNR
+87 MLTEELQIVPLDNQ

-115 DNYILVSNNR
+115 DKYILVSNNR
-125 QVPYKLFGQDGKF
+125 QIPYKLFGRDGKF

-160 DEAHNRIYIMSWNAE
+160 DEKHNRIYIMSWNAD
-175 KILVFDLQGNPQPYI
+175 KILVFDLKGNPQPYI

-208 TVIVTK
+208 TVIVTT

-220 TEVVWVQDMHG
+220 PEVVWVQDMHG
-231 NRKQSIAPGHL
+231 NRKQSVAPGHL
-242 MVPRDFSNEVM
+242 MAPRDFSNEVM

-264 LLTIMSEGKQDSL
+264 LLTIMPEAKQDSL

-283 KNRLEPRF
+283 KSRLEPRF
-291 TTLFTGERIPWHGYT
+291 TTLFTGEKMPWHGYT

-312 IGDGS
+312 MGDVS
-317 FPVQVSENTFQGSAP
+317 FPVQVSETSFQGSAP

-374 ALKEQLEEAL
+374 TLKEQLEEAL
-384 EEENLDESV
+384 KEENLDESV
-393 QARIKA
+393 QARIRA

-407 GNNVILLAKL
+407 GNM
-417 KN
+417 